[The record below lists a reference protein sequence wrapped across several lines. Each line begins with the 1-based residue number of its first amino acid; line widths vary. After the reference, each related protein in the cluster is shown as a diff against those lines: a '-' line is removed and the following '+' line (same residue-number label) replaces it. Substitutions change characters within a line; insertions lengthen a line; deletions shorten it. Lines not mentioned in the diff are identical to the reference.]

1 MNPTLIKLLRYLAM
15 ALQFVMTGLITA
27 LVVFTFVVDAPK
39 EVITKFTTIILS
51 VTIFYSVVFFTIR
64 LEEMTQTI
72 ALLMHYS
79 FGPDLTLDE
88 CMDKLDEHVR
98 NHAEDFDLD
107 DTLF

>member
-1 MNPTLIKLLRYLAM
+1 MNLTLIKLLRYLET
-15 ALQFVMTGLITA
+15 ALKFAMTGLITA
-27 LVVFTFVVDAPK
+27 LIVFVFVVDAPT
-39 EVITKFTTIILS
+39 EVINKFTTIILS
-51 VTIFYSVVFFTIR
+51 VTIFYSVAFFTIR